1 MKAYSA
7 AGWLRGP
14 LGWPITAEVCD
25 GDSCAQSFA
34 GGTIRYQV
42 GSPAVVILMS
52 ANAAI
57 QKAYQ
62 AAGGATGFLGHAV
75 AAVQTVTDKNGNG
88 FAQKFTGGWIH
99 SSAAGTFTSSA
110 AEMVAYSDAGWLRGA
125 LGWPVGAETCTGD
138 VCQQA
143 FAGGT
148 IRTTA
153 TTGDVFLTN
162 GNAEIQKLY
171 TSMGG
176 AKSWLGFASSEMQ
189 IVSDPNG
196 NGFAQSF
203 TGGWIHSS
211 NRGTFATSPAM
222 MKLYSAR
229 GWIRGDLGWPTGPET
244 CTATTCTQT
253 FANGTLSFTR

>member
-1 MKAYSA
+1 M
-7 AGWLRGP
+7 
-14 LGWPITAEVCD
+14 
-25 GDSCAQSFA
+25 
-34 GGTIRYQV
+34 
-42 GSPAVVILMS
+42 
-52 ANAAI
+52 
-57 QKAYQ
+57 
-62 AAGGATGFLGHAV
+62 
-75 AAVQTVTDKNGNG
+75 TDKNGNG

-99 SSAAGTFTSSA
+99 SSAAGTFTSSTA
-110 AEMVAYSDAGWLRGA
+110 VMDSYSDAGWLRGA
-125 LGWPVGAETCTGD
+125 LGWPVGAETCAGD

-148 IRTTA
+148 IRIAGTKD
-153 TTGDVFLTN
+153 DVFLTN
-162 GNAEIQKLY
+162 RNAAIQKLY

-176 AKSWLGFASSEMQ
+176 AKSSLGYASSDLQ
-189 IVSDPNG
+189 VISDPNG
-196 NGFAQSF
+196 NGFGQAF

-211 NRGTFATSPAM
+211 DRGTFATSAAM